1 MSLSSLSIVELGL
14 GAFLATNL
22 DNGLVFSAQLALA
35 PEGRTR
41 SIRRGQFTAS
51 MAVFAF
57 CFALRHVLVGLP
69 LWSFSFLAVV
79 PAVLSV
85 RGFLQLRQE
94 PGAPPAVRGFVGAL
108 LVTFAISADN
118 AATYLPLLRATKGA
132 TEWLLLS
139 VWTGSLLLLL
149 AGVTLIS
156 RSPTVRKAAAKA
168 GRFIEPPLYA
178 ALAILILIA
187 TGIL

>member
-1 MSLSSLSIVELGL
+1 MSLSSLSAVELGI
-14 GAFLATNL
+14 GAFIATNV

-51 MAVFAF
+51 MVVFGL

-69 LWSFSFLAVV
+69 LWSFAFLAIV

-85 RGFLQLRQE
+85 RGVLQLRQE
-94 PGAPPAVRGFVGAL
+94 GGTPPAVRGFMGAL

-118 AATYLPLLRATKGA
+118 AATYLPLLRASNPA
-132 TEWLLLS
+132 SEWLLLG
-139 VWTGSLLLLL
+139 VWTLALVLLLIGATLVSRS
-149 AGVTLIS
+149 AGVR
-156 RSPTVRKAAAKA
+156 RSTAKF

-178 ALAILILIA
+178 VLAILILIA